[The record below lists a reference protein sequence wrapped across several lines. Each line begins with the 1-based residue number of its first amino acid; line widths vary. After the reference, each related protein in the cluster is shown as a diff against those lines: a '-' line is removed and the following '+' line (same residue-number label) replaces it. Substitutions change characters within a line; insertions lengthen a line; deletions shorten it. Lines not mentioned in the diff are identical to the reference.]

1 MSRTSCRPLP
11 LFAVLLAG
19 ACAGHAAETDDAT
32 PKPGADPAEVAAE
45 LLATDSAFAAA
56 GRNLPVVEALAPML
70 ADDVEMPAPGGFIMG
85 RDSVL
90 KALKA
95 NPLNTTAH
103 FHWKPVRVGVSADGR
118 QGFTFGYGAVVS
130 GDSTSTPLKY
140 LAYWVKG
147 SGGWHAVAYKRGRAS
162 GPADPSPMDAA
173 LPPKLVAAETD
184 PARIEAFR
192 QSLDTAERA
201 FSRDAQQIGLQA
213 AFARYGRTDA
223 VNMGGPGPRGV
234 RRGGRLDRRG
244 GLAGRARQ
252 RQLGELG
259 ARSGDRGLQ
268 RRPRRHHRHHR
279 GEPARLGR
287 HHRPSSR
294 SSRCGGGTGSRSRG
308 GMWRSRRRAH
318 GRTGDGEGRARAHE
332 TILSCA
338 LSLCCR
344 RLSAYASSGVSADRR
359 RLLLHLGYLDRMV
372 LRRHQQVEHRH
383 HEQREHRPDDH
394 PGHQHRADAVP
405 GRGARAGHEHQREV
419 AEHRR
424 RRGHEHR
431 AEPGQRRLARSPPA
445 WRAPA
450 PAACWRTARSGCRSS
465 RSGPTSVISP
475 TCE

>member
-32 PKPGADPAEVAAE
+32 PKPGADPAGVAAE
-45 LLATDSAFAAA
+45 LLATDSGFAAA
-56 GRNLPVVEALAPML
+56 GRDLPVVEALAPML

-103 FHWKPVRVGVSADGR
+103 FHWTPVRVGVSADGR
-118 QGFTFGYGAVVS
+118 QGFTFGYGSVVS

-140 LAYWVKG
+140 LAYWVKA

-162 GPADPSPMDAA
+162 GPADQSPMDAA
-173 LPPKLVAAETD
+173 LPPELVAAETD

-213 AFARYGRTDA
+213 AFARYGRPDA
-223 VNMGGPGPRGV
+223 VNMGGPSPRGV

-244 GLAGRARQ
+244 RVAGRARQ

-279 GEPARLGR
+279 GEPARLG
-287 HHRPSSR
+287 
-294 SSRCGGGTGSRSRG
+294 GTTGQVPLLHGVAAGRESRSRG
-308 GMWRSRRRAH
+308 GMWRSRRRRY
-318 GRTGDGEGRARAHE
+318 GRKAQREEERE
-332 TILSCA
+332 TISRA
-338 LSLCCR
+338 PLSLLPCAPE
-344 RLSAYASSGVSADRR
+344 LPTPV
-359 RLLLHLGYLDRMV
+359 
-372 LRRHQQVEHRH
+372 
-383 HEQREHRPDDH
+383 
-394 PGHQHRADAVP
+394 
-405 GRGARAGHEHQREV
+405 
-419 AEHRR
+419 
-424 RRGHEHR
+424 
-431 AEPGQRRLARSPPA
+431 
-445 WRAPA
+445 RAPA
-450 PAACWRTARSGCRSS
+450 RSAPRLPPPRLTSTAWCSAAIS
-465 RSGPTSVISP
+465 R
-475 TCE
+475 